1 VIKEAE
7 RVYDK
12 RDLEIDHRPYVKRGL
27 EIDQGLGF
35 RVWELGKTTDHVSKE
50 TWI

>member
-1 VIKEAE
+1 MIKEAE

-12 RDLEIDHRPYVKRGL
+12 RDLEIDHRPGL